1 MLYIEGDI
9 IDTIRKMILSY
20 VFKYPPDYPSAST
33 FVSTTDIFI
42 CKNNL
47 LTIYYSN
54 SHANVEEATKTM
66 NMLGIGAKYLH
77 KIIGA
82 I

>member
-47 LTIYYSN
+47 LTI
-54 SHANVEEATKTM
+54 
-66 NMLGIGAKYLH
+66 
-77 KIIGA
+77 
-82 I
+82 